1 MPPSLPQSNSSSVVR
16 SVIFEYSVLLSTNAG
31 WNAAEWKFQTE
42 DEFDYDSGHL
52 LNAPLAPPIELELE
66 LVLELGLVL
75 GGKSV

>member
-1 MPPSLPQSNSSSVVR
+1 
-16 SVIFEYSVLLSTNAG
+16 LLSTNAG